1 MYMYMYMHIYSDTT
15 RKLTC
20 RLKMDL
26 VKRNFHLNQRSIF
39 RFFYVSIQR
48 GIYLSIHI
56 FVEVPVLEVSPFT
69 PEASIVCSSYLMPGS
84 IVKLQ
89 PMLPGIVKWMCLEH
103 ISQLG
108 ASLLFAFR
116 FINTWIFLFLRF
128 LKSTSTTNTIENW
141 NIRNTWNSRVRMLWL
156 VFCYTKNCQFPFVM
170 MLRRYVLQK
179 WRHGNGDVIWCFR
192 PSNLPL
198 KKTHVV
204 GISRRGGKIFQD
216 SIFLHQQKNS
226 QHFRV
231 ASCDMISHH
240 PWCGNR

>member
-1 MYMYMYMHIYSDTT
+1 MYIYSDTT
-15 RKLTC
+15 RKLAC
-20 RLKMDL
+20 RLKMDR
-26 VKRNFHLNQRSIF
+26 VKSNFHLNQPSIF
-39 RFFYVSIQR
+39 SFFCVSIQR

-108 ASLLFAFR
+108 ASLLFVFM

-128 LKSTSTTNTIENW
+128 LKIYHKYNW
-141 NIRNTWNSRVRMLWL
+141 EKEHQKYMKFKGSHVVVGFLLHKKLPVSLCEYYVDTWNRSDVMGMVTWFDAFFIKPATEKKPWLWASPGEVGRISGL
-156 VFCYTKNCQFPFVM
+156 HFSP
-170 MLRRYVLQK
+170 
-179 WRHGNGDVIWCFR
+179 
-192 PSNLPL
+192 P
-198 KKTHVV
+198 KT
-204 GISRRGGKIFQD
+204 S
-216 SIFLHQQKNS
+216 S

-231 ASCDMISHH
+231 ASCDMI
-240 PWCGNR
+240 